1 MIIESIL
8 FNQLEVSEDII
19 RAAHDMG
26 FEETTPIQG
35 KAIPIILQGNDII
48 AQAPT
53 GTGKTCAF
61 GIPAIE
67 SVDTTNEKVQV
78 LILCP
83 TRELVIQTTEELS
96 ALAKYKR
103 GIRTLPIYGGQQIDR
118 QIIALKKR
126 PQIIVGTPGRIM
138 DHLRRGTL
146 KLEHLK
152 MIILD
157 EADEMLNMGFREDID
172 VILESVP
179 EERQFVLF
187 SATLAKAILDIANK
201 YQNNPITV
209 NVVHKELTVPTVK
222 QYYLEVRDSNKVEV
236 LSRLIDANNF
246 KLSVVFCNTKR
257 RVDDLCRDLQAR
269 GYSAESLHGDMKQLQ
284 RDNVMSRFRNGLI
297 DILIATD
304 VAARGIDVDDVDAV
318 FNYDVPSDEE
328 YYVHR
333 IGRTGRAQREGVSYT
348 FAAGKELAKLRDIQR
363 YTKSK
368 IKLIKPPSIED
379 IQENKLSGIIDEVK
393 AILAE
398 GKLTKYTGFIEK
410 MLEEV
415 GDIEDENYATSLEV
429 AAAFLK
435 MTMDKMVMGASAE
448 YSVEDL
454 AARSNY
460 DTSKIDGDFVRLFIN
475 LGRKDDLQVSELVKF
490 IASNCNITGK
500 EIGRVDM
507 LDKFSFFEVPKKH
520 LGDIMANLVGESLKG
535 RRVNIEVANRKQ
547 DGRDRQ
553 MGRSTSRRQE
563 NNGERRGDSNRR
575 QDGNRSNYRSRS
587 NDKNNR

>member
-1 MIIESIL
+1 MVIETIL
-8 FNQLEVSEDII
+8 FNQLEVSEEII
-19 RAAHDMG
+19 RAAGDMG
-26 FEETTPIQG
+26 FEETTPIQA
-35 KAIPIILQGNDII
+35 KAIPVILEGKDII

-67 SVDTTNEKVQV
+67 SVDPSDDSVQV

-83 TRELVIQTTEELS
+83 TRELVIQVAEELT
-96 ALAKYKR
+96 ALSKYKK
-103 GIRTLPIYGGQQIDR
+103 GVKVLPIYGGQQIER
-118 QIIALKKR
+118 QISALRKR
-126 PQIIVGTPGRIM
+126 PQVIIGTPGRVM
-138 DHLRRGTL
+138 DHIRRKTLRL
-146 KLEHLK
+146 DDLD

-201 YQNNPITV
+201 YQNDPVKV
-209 NVVHKELTVPTVK
+209 NVVHKELTVPTIE
-222 QYYLEVRDSNKVEV
+222 QYYLEVRDANKVEV

-333 IGRTGRAQREGVSYT
+333 IGRTGRAKRQGVSYT
-348 FAAGKELAKLRDIQR
+348 FAAGKELVKLRDIQR

-379 IQENKLSGIIDEVK
+379 IQENKLTGIMDEVK
-393 AILAE
+393 AVLAE
-398 GKLTKYTGFIEK
+398 GGLSKYTAYVET
-410 MLEEV
+410 LLDEV
-415 GDIEDENYATSLEV
+415 GDITEENYATSLEV

-435 MTMDKMVMGASAE
+435 MTMDKLVMGASAE
-448 YSVEDL
+448 LSVEDL
-454 AARSNY
+454 SARSGF
-460 DTSKIDGDFVRLFIN
+460 DPSKFDGNMVRLFIN
-475 LGRKDDLQVSELVKF
+475 LGKKDNLQVSDLVKF
-490 IASNCNITGK
+490 IASNCEIKGK

-507 LDKFSFFEVPKKH
+507 LEKFSFFEVPKNH
-520 LGDIMANLVGESLKG
+520 LENVMTSLIGETLKG
-535 RRVNIEVANRKQ
+535 RKVNIEVANKK
-547 DGRDRQ
+547 DGGNRG
-553 MGRSTSRRQE
+553 GRGGRQE
-563 NNGERRGDSNRR
+563 RGDRRGNFKTR
-575 QDGNRSNYRSRS
+575 
-587 NDKNNR
+587 KKTIKE

>member
-1 MIIESIL
+1 MVIETIL
-8 FNQLEVSEDII
+8 FNQLEVSEEII
-19 RAAHDMG
+19 RAAGDMG
-26 FEETTPIQG
+26 FEETTPIQA
-35 KAIPIILQGNDII
+35 KAIPVILEGKDII

-67 SVDTTNEKVQV
+67 SVDSSNDSVQV

-83 TRELVIQTTEELS
+83 TRELVIQVAEELT
-96 ALAKYKR
+96 ALSKYKKGVR
-103 GIRTLPIYGGQQIDR
+103 VLPIYGGQQIDR
-118 QIIALKKR
+118 QISALRKR
-126 PQIIVGTPGRIM
+126 PQVIIGTPGRVM
-138 DHLRRGTL
+138 DHIRRKTLR
-146 KLEHLK
+146 LEDLN

-201 YQNNPITV
+201 YQNDPVKV
-209 NVVHKELTVPTVK
+209 NVVHKELTVPTIE
-222 QYYLEVRDSNKVEV
+222 QYYLEVRDANKVEV

-333 IGRTGRAQREGVSYT
+333 IGRTGRAKRQGVSYT
-348 FAAGKELAKLRDIQR
+348 FAAGKELVKLRDIQR

-379 IQENKLSGIIDEVK
+379 IQENKLTGIMDEVK
-393 AILAE
+393 AVLAE
-398 GKLTKYTGFIEK
+398 GGLSKYTAYVET
-410 MLEEV
+410 LLDEV
-415 GDIEDENYATSLEV
+415 GDITEENYATSLEV

-435 MTMDKMVMGASAE
+435 MTMDKLVMGASAE
-448 YSVEDL
+448 LSVEDL
-454 AARSNY
+454 SARSGF
-460 DTSKIDGDFVRLFIN
+460 DPSKFDGNMVRLFIN
-475 LGRKDDLQVSELVKF
+475 LGKKDNLQISDLVKF
-490 IASNCNITGK
+490 IASNCEIKGK

-507 LDKFSFFEVPKKH
+507 LEKFSFFEVPKNH
-520 LGDIMANLVGESLKG
+520 LENVMTSLIGETLKG
-535 RRVNIEVANRKQ
+535 RKVNIEVANKKDGGHRGGRGGRQ
-547 DGRDRQ
+547 DRGGD
-553 MGRSTSRRQE
+553 
-563 NNGERRGDSNRR
+563 RRGNFKPRR
-575 QDGNRSNYRSRS
+575 KTIKEQ
-587 NDKNNR
+587 

>member
-1 MIIESIL
+1 
-8 FNQLEVSEDII
+8 
-19 RAAHDMG
+19 MG
-26 FEETTPIQG
+26 FEEATPIQA
-35 KAIPIILQGNDII
+35 KAIPVILEGKDII

-67 SVDTTNEKVQV
+67 SVDTSNDSVQV

-83 TRELVIQTTEELS
+83 TRELVIQVAEELT
-96 ALAKYKR
+96 ALSKYKKGVR
-103 GIRTLPIYGGQQIDR
+103 VLPIYGGQQIER
-118 QIIALKKR
+118 QISALRKR
-126 PQIIVGTPGRIM
+126 PQVIIGTPGRVM
-138 DHLRRGTL
+138 DHIRRKTLRL
-146 KLEHLK
+146 DDLN

-201 YQNNPITV
+201 YQHNPVKV
-209 NVVHKELTVPTVK
+209 NVVHKELTVPTIE
-222 QYYLEVRDSNKVEV
+222 QYYLEVRDANKVEV

-333 IGRTGRAQREGVSYT
+333 IGRTGRAKRQGVSYT
-348 FAAGKELAKLRDIQR
+348 FAAGKELVKLRDIQR

-379 IQENKLSGIIDEVK
+379 IQENKLTGIMDEVK
-393 AILAE
+393 AVLAE
-398 GKLTKYTGFIEK
+398 GGLSKYTAYVETL
-410 MLEEV
+410 LEEV
-415 GDIEDENYATSLEV
+415 GDITEENYATSLEV

-435 MTMDKMVMGASAE
+435 MTMDKLVMGASAE
-448 YSVEDL
+448 LSVEDL
-454 AARSNY
+454 SARSGF
-460 DTSKIDGDFVRLFIN
+460 DPSKFEGNMVRLFIN
-475 LGRKDDLQVSELVKF
+475 LGKKDNLQVSDLVKF
-490 IASNCNITGK
+490 IASNCEIKGK

-507 LDKFSFFEVPKKH
+507 LEKFSFFEVPKNH
-520 LGDIMANLVGESLKG
+520 LENVMTSLIGETLKG
-535 RRVNIEVANRKQ
+535 RKVNIEVANKKDGGHRGGRNNYKPRRK
-547 DGRDRQ
+547 
-553 MGRSTSRRQE
+553 SHKE
-563 NNGERRGDSNRR
+563 
-575 QDGNRSNYRSRS
+575 
-587 NDKNNR
+587 

>member
-1 MIIESIL
+1 MVIESIL
-8 FNQLEVSEDII
+8 FNQLEVSEEII
-19 RAAHDMG
+19 RAAQDMG
-26 FEETTPIQG
+26 FEETTPIQA
-35 KAIPIILQGNDII
+35 KAIPVILEGKDII

-67 SVDTTNEKVQV
+67 SVDTKDDDVQV

-83 TRELVIQTTEELS
+83 TRELVIQVAEELT
-96 ALAKYKR
+96 ALSKYKKGVR
-103 GIRTLPIYGGQQIDR
+103 VLPIYGGQQIDR
-118 QIIALKKR
+118 QISALKKK
-126 PQIIVGTPGRIM
+126 PQVIIGTPGRVM
-138 DHLRRGTL
+138 DHIRRKTL
-146 KLEHLK
+146 KLDDLR

-172 VILESVP
+172 IILESVP

-201 YQNNPITV
+201 YQNDPVKV
-209 NVVHKELTVPTVK
+209 NVVHKELTVPTIE

-333 IGRTGRAQREGVSYT
+333 IGRTGRAKRQGISYT

-379 IQENKLSGIIDEVK
+379 IQENKLSGIMDELKEVLK
-393 AILAE
+393 GGGLS
-398 GKLTKYTGFIEK
+398 KYTTYVESL
-410 MLEEV
+410 LEEV
-415 GDIEDENYATSLEV
+415 GDITEENYATSLEV

-435 MTMDKMVMGASAE
+435 MTMDKLVMGASAE

-454 AARSNY
+454 SGRSSF
-460 DTSKIDGDFVRLFIN
+460 DASRFDGNMVRLFIN
-475 LGRKDDLQVSELVKF
+475 LGKKDNLQVSDLVKF
-490 IASNCNITGK
+490 IASNCDIKGK

-507 LDKFSFFEVPKKH
+507 LDKFSFFEVPKNH
-520 LGDIMANLVGESLKG
+520 LDNVMSSLIGESLKG
-535 RRVNIEVANRKQ
+535 RKVNIEVANKKGNGQRSG
-547 DGRDRQ
+547 GRGD
-553 MGRSTSRRQE
+553 RRQE
-563 NNGERRGDSNRR
+563 GK
-575 QDGNRSNYRSRS
+575 QRSNYKS
-587 NDKNNR
+587 NKKAQ

>member
-1 MIIESIL
+1 
-8 FNQLEVSEDII
+8 
-19 RAAHDMG
+19 MG

-35 KAIPIILQGNDII
+35 KAIPIILQGKDII

-61 GIPAIE
+61 GIPAVE
-67 SVDTTNEKVQV
+67 GVDTHNENVQV

-83 TRELVIQTTEELS
+83 TRELVIQTTEELT
-96 ALAKYKR
+96 ALSKYKR
-103 GIRTLPIYGGQQIDR
+103 GVRILPIYGGQQIDR
-118 QIIALKKR
+118 QINALRKK

-146 KLEHLK
+146 KLFNLE

-172 VILESVP
+172 IILESVP

-201 YQNNPITV
+201 YQKDPVTV

-222 QYYLEVRDSNKVEV
+222 QFYLEVRDNNKVEV

-246 KLSVVFCNTKR
+246 KLSVVFCNTKK

-284 RDNVMSRFRNGLI
+284 RDNVMSRFRNGII

-348 FAAGKELAKLRDIQR
+348 FAAGKELVKLRDIQR

-368 IKLIKPPSIED
+368 VKLIKPPSIED
-379 IQENKLSGIIDEVK
+379 IQENKLSGIMDDIK
-393 AILAE
+393 NILQE
-398 GKLTKYTGFIEK
+398 GKLNKYTDFITK
-410 MLEEV
+410 ILEEV
-415 GDIEDENYATSLEV
+415 GDVESENYATSLEV
-429 AAAFLK
+429 ASAFLK
-435 MTMDKMVMGASAE
+435 MTMNNMVMGASSE
-448 YSVEDL
+448 YSVEEL
-454 AARSNY
+454 GARNSF
-460 DTSKIDGDFVRLFIN
+460 DVSKYEGDYVRLFIN
-475 LGRKDDLQVSELVKF
+475 LGRKDNLQVSDLVKF
-490 IASNCNITGK
+490 IASNCEFSGK

-507 LDKFSFFEVPKKH
+507 LDKFSFFEIPKQY
-520 LGDIMANLVGESLKG
+520 LGDAMTNLVGESLKN

-547 DGRDRQ
+547 DGRERQ
-553 MGRSTSRRQE
+553 SGRGSSRRQE
-563 NNGERRGDSNRR
+563 SQRGSSNSINRR
-575 QDGNRSNYRSRS
+575 SSSRS
-587 NDKNNR
+587 HSHSVRNKER

>member
-1 MIIESIL
+1 MIIESVL
-8 FNQLEVSEDII
+8 FNQLNISEEII

-26 FEETTPIQG
+26 FEETTPIQA
-35 KAIPIILQGNDII
+35 KAIPVVLEGKDII

-67 SVDTTNEKVQV
+67 SIDVNNDKVQV
-78 LILCP
+78 LVLCP
-83 TRELVIQTTEELS
+83 TRELAIQITEELT
-96 ALAKYKR
+96 ALAKYKKGVR
-103 GIRTLPIYGGQQIDR
+103 ILPIYGGQQIDR
-118 QIIALKKR
+118 QITALRKK
-126 PQIIVGTPGRIM
+126 PQIIIGTPGRVM
-138 DHLRRGTL
+138 DHLRRKTL
-146 KLEHLK
+146 RIENLK

-187 SATLAKAILDIANK
+187 SATLAKPILDIANR
-201 YQNNPITV
+201 YQHDPVTI
-209 NVVHKELTVPTVK
+209 NVVHKVLTVPTIE
-222 QYYLEVRDSNKVEV
+222 QYYLEVRDNNKVEV

-246 KLSVVFCNTKR
+246 KLSVVFCNTKK

-284 RDNVMSRFRNGLI
+284 RDNVMSRFRHGLV

-333 IGRTGRAQREGVSYT
+333 IGRTGRAKRQGVSYT

-368 IKLIKPPSIED
+368 VKLIKPPSIED
-379 IQENKLSGIIDEVK
+379 IQENKLSGVMDEVK
-393 AILAE
+393 AVLAE
-398 GKLTKYTGFIEK
+398 GKLSKYVSYIEK
-410 MLEEV
+410 MMEEV
-415 GDIEDENYATSLEV
+415 GDIDSENYATSLDV

-448 YSVEDL
+448 LSVEDL
-454 AARSNY
+454 SARSSFDMSRIEGNM
-460 DTSKIDGDFVRLFIN
+460 VRLFIN
-475 LGRKDDLQVSELVKF
+475 VGKKDNLQTADLIKF
-490 IASNCNITGK
+490 VASNSSIQGK

-520 LGDIMANLVGESLKG
+520 LADIMASLIGETLKG
-535 RRVNIEVANRKQ
+535 RRINIEVANKKQGGNSGNNGGRKPNY
-547 DGRDRQ
+547 RTNNN
-553 MGRSTSRRQE
+553 GRSHNR
-563 NNGERRGDSNRR
+563 NN
-575 QDGNRSNYRSRS
+575 
-587 NDKNNR
+587 NNNNN

>member
-1 MIIESIL
+1 MVIETIL
-8 FNQLEVSEDII
+8 FNQLEVSEEII
-19 RAAHDMG
+19 RAAGDMG
-26 FEETTPIQG
+26 FEETTPIQA
-35 KAIPIILQGNDII
+35 KAIPVILEGKDII

-67 SVDTTNEKVQV
+67 SVDPSDDSVQV

-83 TRELVIQTTEELS
+83 TRELVIQVAEELTS
-96 ALAKYKR
+96 LSKYKKGVR
-103 GIRTLPIYGGQQIDR
+103 VLPIYGGQQIDR
-118 QIIALKKR
+118 QISALRKR
-126 PQIIVGTPGRIM
+126 PQVIIGTPGRVM
-138 DHLRRGTL
+138 DHIRRKTLR
-146 KLEHLK
+146 LEDLN

-201 YQNNPITV
+201 YQNDPVKV
-209 NVVHKELTVPTVK
+209 NVVHKELTVPTIE
-222 QYYLEVRDSNKVEV
+222 QYYLEVRDANKVEV

-333 IGRTGRAQREGVSYT
+333 IGRTGRAKRQGVSYT
-348 FAAGKELAKLRDIQR
+348 FAAGKELVKLRDIQR

-379 IQENKLSGIIDEVK
+379 IQENKLTGIMDEVK
-393 AILAE
+393 AVLAE
-398 GKLTKYTGFIEK
+398 GGLSKYTAYVET
-410 MLEEV
+410 LLDEV
-415 GDIEDENYATSLEV
+415 GDITEENYATSLEV

-435 MTMDKMVMGASAE
+435 MTMDKLVMGASAE
-448 YSVEDL
+448 LSVEDL
-454 AARSNY
+454 SARSGF
-460 DTSKIDGDFVRLFIN
+460 DPSKFDGNMVRPFIN
-475 LGRKDDLQVSELVKF
+475 LGKKDNLQVSDLLHQ
-490 IASNCNITGK
+490 IAKSK
-500 EIGRVDM
+500 E
-507 LDKFSFFEVPKKH
+507 KK
-520 LGDIMANLVGESLKG
+520 S
-535 RRVNIEVANRKQ
+535 VA
-547 DGRDRQ
+547 
-553 MGRSTSRRQE
+553 
-563 NNGERRGDSNRR
+563 
-575 QDGNRSNYRSRS
+575 
-587 NDKNNR
+587 